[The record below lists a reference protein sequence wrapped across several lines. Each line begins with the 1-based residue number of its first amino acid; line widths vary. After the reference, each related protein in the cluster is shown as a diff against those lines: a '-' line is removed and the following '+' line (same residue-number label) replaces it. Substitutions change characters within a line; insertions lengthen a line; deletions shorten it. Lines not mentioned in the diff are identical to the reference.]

1 MSPRLL
7 LSDEQLLDYSG
18 EHLLYEI
25 QMFRLVVSKVPT
37 LTAGVD
43 LSAFLESFAVHLR
56 NLTDFFYDQK
66 PFPDDV
72 VAADFYD
79 DPIKWSVCISPT
91 LATAQIRANKEIS
104 HLTLQR
110 KAGMDP
116 DKPWPV
122 FDLYQEIRTVAR
134 VFTAG
139 ASPKKLHPKV
149 VEFINLFYTPMAP
162 ILVDSTYGSMTNT
175 ITSVVGTAVFSGVR
189 VKSSKP

>member
-7 LSDEQLLDYSG
+7 LCDQELIDYSG

-25 QMFRLVVSKVPT
+25 QMFRFVASKVPT

-43 LSAFLESFAVHLR
+43 LSAFLEFFAIHLR

-66 PFPDDV
+66 PLPDDV

-79 DPIKWSVCISPT
+79 DPRKWNASISPS

-104 HLTLQR
+104 HLTLKR

-116 DKPWPV
+116 GKPWPV
-122 FDLYQEIRTVAR
+122 LDLYREIRAVAK
-134 VFTAG
+134 VFSAG
-139 ASPKKLHPKV
+139 ASPNKLHPKV
-149 VEFINLFYTPMAP
+149 VEFINLFSTPMAGV
-162 ILVDSTYGSMTNT
+162 LLDLTYGPMTNT
-175 ITSVVGTAVFSGVR
+175 TTSVVGTAVFSVGEGEI
-189 VKSSKP
+189 